1 MFTAI
6 YSLGKVV
13 GAELLVAGVLLCA
26 ALYLGMGLLFPANRT
41 KRGRRTL
48 LLALLCAELLCDGL
62 WFAFYF
68 PGGHYHNYGI
78 GGVFG
83 AFLWPL
89 LLLIAGGIAA
99 AVNQSREEE

>member
-1 MFTAI
+1 MITAF
-6 YSLGKVV
+6 YSLGNVV
-13 GAELLVAGVLLCA
+13 GAELMVAGVIVCA
-26 ALYLGMGLLFPANRT
+26 VLYLIIGLLFPANRT

-48 LLALLCAELLCDGL
+48 LLALVCAEVICDGL
-62 WFAFYF
+62 WFALYF

-89 LLLIAGGIAA
+89 LLLIAGGVAA
-99 AVNQSREEE
+99 AVNRSREEE